1 MWMNSLMQEQRGRRN
16 PRSQRRLLKGI
27 FSAYRLEVGF
37 TRLLWGGV
45 DVHLHIASK
54 TKRLPHAAP
63 FTISGLMALR
73 CRFTKPAPWDKYNF
87 IFNIWSDSTLRGD
100 YLWRGLSHST
110 VTGSCTCT
118 GQETS
123 FLSCAI
129 FNKTSL
135 HTLCFLTE
143 EHVKTQKEVIW
154 IFDLVTHSSFIPVFF
169 KPMP

>member
-87 IFNIWSDSTLRGD
+87 IFNIWSGSALFTNNLLGGWNHFKCYWKLHMYRPRDFIFVLRYFQQNLPTHTVLLDGGTCENSKGGD
-100 YLWRGLSHST
+100 LDIRPCYTFLLYP
-110 VTGSCTCT
+110 
-118 GQETS
+118 S
-123 FLSCAI
+123 F
-129 FNKTSL
+129 F
-135 HTLCFLTE
+135 
-143 EHVKTQKEVIW
+143 
-154 IFDLVTHSSFIPVFF
+154 
-169 KPMP
+169 